1 MNASMQKPV
10 TELVR
15 DVFTDVQ
22 EIVRSEIR
30 LAKAEA
36 KEYATSMMSGVKLTA
51 MGAILGLYAFG
62 LLLLAAVL
70 GLGMTMQSW
79 AAALIVGLVVGLP
92 AAVMILM
99 GMNRLTGKKA
109 AEEHREAKNQQQ
121 GGTWNGARVATD

>member
-1 MNASMQKPV
+1 MNASIHKPV

-36 KEYATSMMSGVKLTA
+36 KEYAISMMSGLKLTA

-70 GLGMTMQSW
+70 ALGMTMQSW
-79 AAALIVGLVVGLP
+79 AAALIVGLVVGVP
-92 AAVMILM
+92 AAVMVLM
-99 GMNRLTGKKA
+99 GANRLSGKKV